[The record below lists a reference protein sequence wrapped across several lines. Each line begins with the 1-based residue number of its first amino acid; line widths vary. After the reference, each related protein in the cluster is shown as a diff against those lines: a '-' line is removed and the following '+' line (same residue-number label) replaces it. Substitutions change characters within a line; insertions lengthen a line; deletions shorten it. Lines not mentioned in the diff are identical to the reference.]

1 VEFRSV
7 VLRNNSNEQ
16 FDQLSALD
24 KCEVVQSR
32 LGAPA
37 KRLDALSQTGNINVL
52 LGLGIELAQLLRQ
65 TVVGLRDLL
74 SSALEL
80 FTLDYLRQ
88 I

>member
-1 VEFRSV
+1 
-7 VLRNNSNEQ
+7 
-16 FDQLSALD
+16 
-24 KCEVVQSR
+24 

-37 KRLDALSQTGNINVL
+37 KRLDTLSQTGNINVL

-80 FTLDYLRQ
+80 FTPDDLRQ
-88 I
+88 V